1 MTGEVPRAGSGV
13 GAGPPPGGDGDAAP
27 SRLRLLAYAAVA
39 APLVVGLAAAAGA
52 GARLIDGRAG
62 WPAKLVV
69 ASLLVVVAGA
79 VAHRLNGR
87 VGRGGSS

>member
-13 GAGPPPGGDGDAAP
+13 GAGPSSGGDASP
-27 SRLRLLAYAAVA
+27 PRLRLLAYAAVA

-62 WPAKLVV
+62 WPAQLVV
-69 ASLLVVVAGA
+69 AGLLVVVAGA
-79 VAHRLNGR
+79 VAYRLNGR
-87 VGRGGSS
+87 ARRGGSS